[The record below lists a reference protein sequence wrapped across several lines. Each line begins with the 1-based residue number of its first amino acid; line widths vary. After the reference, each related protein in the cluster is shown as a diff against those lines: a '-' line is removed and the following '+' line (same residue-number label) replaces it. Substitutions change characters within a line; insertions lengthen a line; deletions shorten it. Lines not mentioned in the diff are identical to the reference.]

1 MAATQQGKVALV
13 TGANKGI
20 GREIAR
26 QLAKQGMTVFIGAR
40 DAERGKQA
48 EAELKAEGL
57 DVRVLPI
64 DVTSETSAKAA
75 ANAIEKTTGRLD
87 ALVNNAGVFIEGQ
100 NPPSAVSLDLVRK
113 TYETNVFGVIIV
125 TQAMLPLLRKS
136 EAGRIVNLSSGL
148 GSLTQHTNPEWEF
161 SGFTV
166 LGYNSSKSAVNAV
179 TVAFANELRGTKI
192 KVNAADPGYVA
203 TDLNA
208 HRGPR
213 TVEQGSRAAVRLAT
227 LPDDGPTA
235 GYFNEDGRVPW

>member
-1 MAATQQGKVALV
+1 MAATSNGKVALV

-48 EAELKAEGL
+48 ETELKTEGL
-57 DVRVLPI
+57 DIRFVQL
-64 DVTSETSAKAA
+64 DVASESSAKTAA
-75 ANAIEKTTGRLD
+75 ATIEKATGHLD
-87 ALVNNAGVFIEGQ
+87 ALVNNAGVFIEGPT
-100 NPPSAVSLDLVRK
+100 PPSAVSLDLVRK
-113 TYETNVFGVIIV
+113 TYDTNVFGVIIV

-148 GSLTQHTNPEWEF
+148 GSLTQHTDPKWEF
-161 SGFTV
+161 AGFNV
-166 LGYNSSKSAVNAV
+166 LGYNTSKSAVNAV
-179 TVAFANELRGTKI
+179 TVAFANELKNTKI

-208 HRGPR
+208 NRGPR